1 MGYIGQ
7 GKARIAGQTTP
18 ARYAYILLRGQR
30 LKWTKTK
37 VISRIVEMWF
47 EADCP
52 PLSELDALAPRLP
65 FVDENLPEL
74 APSTAMAGSHRR

>member
-1 MGYIGQ
+1 MGKIGQ

-18 ARYAYILLRGQR
+18 ARYDYILRRGQR

-52 PLSELDALAPRLP
+52 PLSDLDALAPKLL
-65 FVDENLPEL
+65 FDEEMIPISVSSPDLI
-74 APSTAMAGSHRR
+74 SRRG